1 MRRAVVLVV
10 ALLPAGCATIF
21 HGRTQRIEVVTEPPG
36 ATAIVGSQRISTPGF
51 LVLRRDQ
58 TDFEIRIEKEG
69 YAKRTVRLTRRVSGL
84 VWANLGWAGLG
95 LAVGATQ
102 RPLFSRTYDSPG
114 NAWVVGGA
122 GAAAFGFGVD
132 FVSGGAYRLEP
143 ATVVVKLEAPVPS
156 R

>member
-1 MRRAVVLVV
+1 MRRAVVLAV

-21 HGRTQRIEVVTEPPG
+21 HGRTQRIEIVTDPPG
-36 ATAIVGSQRISTPGF
+36 ATAVAGGQRVSTPGF
-51 LVLRRDQ
+51 LLLRRDQ
-58 TDFEIRIEKEG
+58 TDFEIRIEKDG
-69 YAKRTVRLTRRVSGL
+69 YAPKTVRLTRRVSGL

-102 RPLFSRTYDSPG
+102 QPLFSRTSDSPG

-132 FVSGGAYRLEP
+132 FVTGGAYRLEP
-143 ATVVVKLEAPVPS
+143 ATVVVKLEMPEPA